1 MDKVRGKT
9 NSITS
14 LLAKLTMLGDNARPY
29 SHSHIILPY
38 CLLPFKKNEKVFWC
52 RRCAKN
58 ENQSAK

>member
-29 SHSHIILPY
+29 SHNIAIL
-38 CLLPFKKNEKVFWC
+38 FN
-52 RRCAKN
+52 AI
-58 ENQSAK
+58 